1 MRAITV
7 ATVSGLLA
15 ASFCVAYAV
24 RPAALVA
31 ARAPVTHAVFVAP
44 EALTAVVQKRCA
56 ECHNDDKRRG
66 ELSLETFD
74 VAAAAKSPALSE
86 NCPPRWN
93 GWWTPRQWRTR
104 IRDPAASSG

>member
-56 ECHNDDKRRG
+56 EPQNPKTP
-66 ELSLETFD
+66 LSYGVYLFE
-74 VAAAAKSPALSE
+74 E
-86 NCPPRWN
+86 N
-93 GWWTPRQWRTR
+93 
-104 IRDPAASSG
+104 